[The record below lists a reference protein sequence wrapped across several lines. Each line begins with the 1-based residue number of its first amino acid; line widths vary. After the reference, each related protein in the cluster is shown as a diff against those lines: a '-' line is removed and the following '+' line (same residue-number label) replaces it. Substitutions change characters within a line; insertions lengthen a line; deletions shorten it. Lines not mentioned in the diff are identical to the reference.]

1 MDEPRPDIR
10 LDREVRDKRAIVD
23 RRRLQAELATVA
35 AADLSA
41 KQARARALE
50 VLRAAISHGD
60 DEVRRRFEA
69 GISGTQVVRARCYLI
84 DQVIRAVYDLAAE
97 HWYPLGSPSKG
108 ERLALVAIGGYGRG
122 ELAPFSD
129 IDLLFLLPYKITP
142 RSEQV
147 IEAVLYLLWDLGL
160 KVGHAVRSVD
170 DCLRQAKADMTIRTT
185 LLEKRF
191 LWGDQR
197 LYFELK
203 RRFDHAIR
211 GGSANAEFL
220 EAKLAER
227 RRRHD
232 RLGGSRYVLEPNIKD
247 GKGGLRDL
255 HTLFWIAKH
264 LYRVGDIAELVER
277 GVLTRR
283 ELRRFEKAQNFL
295 WTLRC
300 NLHYL
305 SGRAEER
312 LTFVLQKE
320 VAPRMGYRAHAGT
333 SDIER
338 LMKHYFLTAK
348 EVGGLTRIFCATL
361 EADQSRWPRLRLAA
375 LGRRRRIEGFPLDG
389 ERLTVRGPEVF
400 EGDPV
405 EMLRIFR
412 VAQAQDLDI
421 HPKALH
427 WITRNLKRI
436 DQRVRDDPR
445 ANRIFMDILT
455 SEKNPETALRRL
467 NEAGV
472 FGRFMRDFGR
482 VVAQMQYDMYHHY
495 TVDEHTIFAIGI
507 LHAIEQGRLA
517 EEAPIATEVVHKV
530 LSRRVLYPAVLLH
543 DIAKGRGGDHSTLG
557 ARIAQKICPRLG
569 LSPEETETVAWLVR
583 HHLAMSNTAFKRNID
598 DHKTLRDFADLV
610 QSMERLRLLLVLTV
624 ADIRAVGPKTWTS
637 WKAAL
642 LRDLY
647 WRTEELLDGGLSAE
661 GRKNRV
667 KATKENLAEALADW
681 SKKDIRTHLARGY
694 PGYWLSFDGD
704 TLERHARLVREA
716 EAGRQTLSIDTR
728 TDRYREVTEVTVYT
742 PDHAGLFS
750 QIAGAL
756 AVAGATIDAAKICT
770 LANGMALDVFYVRDA
785 VGSPLDRPDRLAR
798 LSSALERAVSGRL
811 RPMQELAARA
821 SPIPSRTAVFEVEPR
836 VLVDNKASAAH
847 TLIEVNGRDRP
858 GLLYQLTLA
867 LTKLNLTIRSA
878 IISTY
883 GERVVD
889 VFYLQDALGAKIES
903 EARLARIRKRLL
915 EVLEEVPSKAKKAPT
930 RRAAKAEPRPAAGR
944 KGATPKARVSAE

>member
-1 MDEPRPDIR
+1 MDAPRPDIR
-10 LDREVRDKRAIVD
+10 LDREVRDKRAIID
-23 RRRLQAELATVA
+23 RRRLQAELATVV
-35 AADLSA
+35 AADLPEER
-41 KQARARALE
+41 ARARVLD
-50 VLRAAISHGD
+50 VLRAAVSHGD
-60 DEVRRRFEA
+60 EEVRRRFEA
-69 GISGTQVVRARCYLI
+69 GTAGAQVVRARCYLI
-84 DQVIRAVYDLAAE
+84 DQVIRSVYDLAAE
-97 HWYPLGSPSKG
+97 HWYPLGNPSKG
-108 ERLALVAIGGYGRG
+108 ERLALVAVGGYGRG

-129 IDLLFLLPYKITP
+129 IDLLFLLPYKMAP

-147 IEAVLYLLWDLGL
+147 IEAVLYLLWDLGF

-170 DCLRQAKADMTIRTT
+170 DCIRQAKTDMTIRTT

-197 LYFELK
+197 LYLELK
-203 RRFDHAIR
+203 RRFDHVIR
-211 GGSANAEFL
+211 GGATNAEFL

-227 RRRHD
+227 RRRHE
-232 RLGGSRYVLEPNIKD
+232 RLGASRYVLEPNIKD

-283 ELRRFEKAQNFL
+283 EVRRFEKAQNFL

-305 SGRAEER
+305 AGRAEER
-312 LTFVLQKE
+312 LSFELQKE
-320 VAPRMGYRAHAGT
+320 MAPRMGYRAHAGT
-333 SDIER
+333 SDVER
-338 LMKHYFLTAK
+338 LMKHYFLIAK
-348 EVGGLTRIFCATL
+348 DVGDLTRIFCATL
-361 EADQSRWPRLRLAA
+361 EADHRRWPRLRLPA
-375 LGRRRRIEGFPLDG
+375 LGRGRRIEGFPRDG

-400 EGDPV
+400 AKDPV
-405 EMLRIFR
+405 EMLRIFQ
-412 VAQAQDLDI
+412 VAQTHDLDI

-436 DQRVRDDPR
+436 DRSVREDPR
-445 ANRIFMDILT
+445 ANRVFMDILT

-472 FGRFMRDFGR
+472 FGRFMPDFGR

-507 LHAIEQGRLA
+507 LHAIEQGRLG
-517 EEAPIATEVVHKV
+517 EEAPIATEVVQQV
-530 LSRRVLYPAVLLH
+530 LSRRVLYLAVLFH
-543 DIAKGRGGDHSTLG
+543 DIAKGRGGDHSKLG
-557 ARIAQKICPRLG
+557 ARIAQKLCPRLG
-569 LSPEETETVAWLVR
+569 LSPEETETVAWLVL

-598 DHKTLRDFADLV
+598 DGKTLRDFADLV
-610 QSMERLRLLLVLTV
+610 QSMERFRLLLVLTV

-642 LRDLY
+642 LRELY
-647 WRTEELLDGGLSAE
+647 WRTEELLAGGLSTE
-661 GRKNRV
+661 GREARI
-667 KATKENLAEALADW
+667 KAVQETLGAALGDW
-681 SKKDIRTHLARGY
+681 PEKDVQDHLARGY
-694 PGYWLSFDGD
+694 PAYWLSFDGE

-716 EAGRQTLSIDTR
+716 EAGGRTLSIDTR

-798 LSSALERAVSGRL
+798 LSAVLEKAVSGRL

-821 SPIPSRTAVFEVEPR
+821 SPIPSRLAVFEVEPR

-867 LTKLNLTIRSA
+867 LTKLNLMIRSA

-889 VFYLQDALGAKIES
+889 VFYLQDALGDKIEG
-903 EARLARIRKRLL
+903 EARLGRIRKRLL
-915 EVLEEVPSKAKKAPT
+915 EVLEETPCKARKTTERRTAKGAQRPAT
-930 RRAAKAEPRPAAGR
+930 RRKQ
-944 KGATPKARVSAE
+944 ATPRARAPAE